1 MLELAVLLRAL
12 QFSAQHAHHIAA
24 RAVFMQD
31 HEFLAEIYNKMDSDY
46 DSVIERFIGIHGA
59 EALDEQSVLSAAVQ
73 KCAAYP
79 VKSAKENKELFLM
92 CINAIKEINAK
103 IETLCKVPGVTQGSI
118 QMLGNFADA
127 NEVILYKL
135 KQRVK

>member
-1 MLELAVLLRAL
+1 MKK
-12 QFSAQHAHHIAA
+12 FSKIS
-24 RAVFMQD
+24 
-31 HEFLAEIYNKMDSDY
+31 ESN
-46 DSVIERFIGIHGA
+46 
-59 EALDEQSVLSAAVQ
+59 
-73 KCAAYP
+73 
-79 VKSAKENKELFLM
+79 NNT
-92 CINAIKEINAK
+92 INAIKEINAK